1 MLFAGLG
8 AFLLARRLGAS
19 RRGSLLCGALFLLSG
34 PLLSVVNLWQH
45 LAGAAWVPW
54 VLAAGDAAM
63 ERPTVTRTLAWGGA
77 VAAQMLTGSLDYV
90 LLGAAAQALLAW
102 RHLGWRGERRLAAGR
117 RLAAI
122 AGAAGVAL
130 GLSAAQWV
138 PALAL
143 LRGAWRAEL
152 GEAGRLLWSLHPA
165 LLLQALAPLFP
176 QDLPLAPA
184 VRHAVY
190 DDREPLLS
198 SIYLGVAALPLVI
211 AGLGTRPRRVPA
223 LLASL
228 GLAATA
234 LALGRHGI
242 AYFWAIE
249 TLPALELFRFPGKT
263 LVLAALAW
271 ASLAGLGLDEWARL
285 PRPVRALAGAV
296 SLLVAAALGVAWAV
310 GTGLASRWLVAD
322 PMERPAEAVL
332 APVLAP
338 LVPAALLAAGVAAA
352 LFVRSRRLEAAL
364 SVAALLVV
372 ADVALANRDVPRS
385 MPRAF
390 FSPTPGLIAAAKAD
404 GVVRLQFFDYLRRRM
419 GRSGPTWKAEDPPS
433 LRALPNAVRSAF
445 QGQEYPLDG
454 ARWGVKG
461 GYVSDVAGLE
471 SRSRLALS
479 LLVRYHQE
487 DGEQLAR
494 LLRLA
499 GITHLAARHRAGLDA
514 FALRAEVDTARLG
527 EAFLFRVP
535 RPLPR
540 AYAVEGVRVA
550 SGPAA
555 YSVLQ
560 EAAFEPSVEVVLPSG
575 IERPATAA
583 FSAMARVVE
592 ERPDRVRVEAR
603 LPAPASS
610 WCSRASTPAGARG
623 WTAGRPRRSR
633 RTPSSS
639 PCRSKPA
646 FAGSS
651 SSTARAASPSASECP
666 EPSAL
671 VQALLALL
679 GAALEDAARAPRMG
693 TAELDGRASTGGC
706 GARSRCSPRLRAWFD
721 ALLAAAP
728 RGSRVLEVGA
738 GPGFLGAEARA
749 PPPRPALDRVGSPPG
764 ALERPG
770 CRCRPAPARRRQRR
784 RRRGARRAAPPRR
797 SPRPLP

>member
-1 MLFAGLG
+1 MRDERRGRMTVLHAGLILALCAVLPFRRVILAGHVLHERDIQAIRWGQLEAFARCIASGSWPLWNPLEGLGKPMLADPSSQVLYPFTWLSLALAPQDYYDIYAFAHVLFAGLG
-8 AFLLARRLGAS
+8 AFVLARRLGAS

-54 VLAAGDAAM
+54 VLAAGDAALA
-63 ERPTVTRTLAWGGA
+63 RPTVTRTLAWGGV

-90 LLGAAAQALLAW
+90 LLGAFAQALLAW
-102 RHLGWRGERRLAAGR
+102 RHLGWSGERRLAARR

-122 AGAAGVAL
+122 AGAAGVAV

-143 LRGAWRAEL
+143 LHGTWRAEQA
-152 GEAGRLLWSLHPA
+152 EMQRLMWSLHPA
-165 LLLQALAPLFP
+165 LLLQTLAPVFP

-184 VRHAVY
+184 VRRALF
-190 DDREPLLS
+190 DGREPLLS
-198 SIYLGVAALPLVI
+198 SVYLGAAALPLVI

-234 LALGRHGI
+234 LALGRYGI

-249 TLPALELFRFPGKT
+249 TLPALELFRYPGKT

-271 ASLAGLGLDEWARL
+271 AGLAGLGLDKWARL
-285 PRPVRALAGAV
+285 PSPVRALAGGA
-296 SLLVAAALGVAWAV
+296 SLLVAAALVVARA
-310 GTGLASRWLVAD
+310 GGASLASRWLTAD
-322 PMERPAEAVL
+322 PMGRPVEAVL
-332 APVLAP
+332 ASVMSP
-338 LVPAALLAAGVAAA
+338 LVPAALLAAGAAAA
-352 LFVRSRRLEAAL
+352 LLARSRRLEIAL
-364 SVAALLVV
+364 SGAALLVV
-372 ADVALANRDVPRS
+372 ADVALANRDVLPS

-390 FSPTPGLIAAAKAD
+390 FAPTPGLIAAAKAD
-404 GVVRLQFFDYLRRRM
+404 GVVRIQFFDYLRRRM

-433 LRALPNAVRSAF
+433 FRALPRATRSAF
-445 QGQEYPLDG
+445 EGQEYPFEG
-454 ARWGVKG
+454 ARWGVRG
-461 GYVSDVAGLE
+461 GYGSDVAGLE

-487 DGEQLAR
+487 DGERLAR

-514 FALRAEVDTARLG
+514 FALRAEVRTVRLG

-560 EAAFEPSVEVVLPSG
+560 EATFEPSVEVVLPSG
-575 IERPATAA
+575 IERPTTAV
-583 FSAMARVVE
+583 FSATVRIVE

-603 LPAPASS
+603 LPRPGQLVLLEGFDPGWRAWVDGRPTEPQPANAVFLSV
-610 WCSRASTPAGARG
+610 PLEAGARRVEFVY
-623 WTAGRPRRSR
+623 RPRAVPLGLGVS
-633 RTPSSS
+633 
-639 PCRSKPA
+639 
-646 FAGSS
+646 GVV
-651 SSTARAASPSASECP
+651 
-666 EPSAL
+666 AL
-671 VQALLALL
+671 ATVLLL
-679 GAALEDAARAPRMG
+679 
-693 TAELDGRASTGGC
+693 
-706 GARSRCSPRLRAWFD
+706 
-721 ALLAAAP
+721 
-728 RGSRVLEVGA
+728 
-738 GPGFLGAEARA
+738 
-749 PPPRPALDRVGSPPG
+749 
-764 ALERPG
+764 
-770 CRCRPAPARRRQRR
+770 
-784 RRRGARRAAPPRR
+784 RRARTEAADRTA
-797 SPRPLP
+797 

>member
-1 MLFAGLG
+1 VTPDDPRGRTTALYGGLILALCAALPFRHVILAGHVLYERDIHAIRWGQLEAFARCIASGSWPLWNPFEGLGQPMLANPGSQVLYPFTWLSLALAPQDYYDVYAFAHVLFAGLG
-8 AFLLARRLGAS
+8 AFVLARRLGAS

-63 ERPTVTRTLAWGGA
+63 ERPTVTRTLAGGGA

-198 SIYLGVAALPLVI
+198 SIYLGAAALPLVI

-296 SLLVAAALGVAWAV
+296 SLLVATALGVAWAV
-310 GTGLASRWLVAD
+310 GTGLASRWLIAD
-322 PMERPAEAVL
+322 PTGRPVEAVL
-332 APVLAP
+332 APVMSP
-338 LVPAALLAAGVAAA
+338 LLPAALLAAGAAAA
-352 LFVRSRRLEAAL
+352 LFIRSRPLGAAL
-364 SVAALLVV
+364 SGVALLVV
-372 ADVALANRDVPRS
+372 ADVALANRDVLPS

-445 QGQEYPLDG
+445 QGQEYPLGG
-454 ARWGVKG
+454 ARWGVRG

-603 LPAPASS
+603 L
-610 WCSRASTPAGARG
+610 SRPGQLVVLEGFDPG
-623 WTAGRPRRSR
+623 W
-633 RTPSSS
+633 
-639 PCRSKPA
+639 
-646 FAGSS
+646 
-651 SSTARAASPSASECP
+651 RAW
-666 EPSAL
+666 
-671 VQALLALL
+671 V
-679 GAALEDAARAPRMG
+679 
-693 TAELDGRASTGGC
+693 DGRATEPQPANTVFLSVPLEAGVRRVEFVYRPRSVPLGLGVS
-706 GARSRCSPRLRAWFD
+706 GAVALVTVL
-721 ALLAAAP
+721 LLARARTQA
-728 RGSRVLEVGA
+728 VGRTA
-738 GPGFLGAEARA
+738 
-749 PPPRPALDRVGSPPG
+749 
-764 ALERPG
+764 
-770 CRCRPAPARRRQRR
+770 
-784 RRRGARRAAPPRR
+784 
-797 SPRPLP
+797 